1 MARVVDGCIVCT
13 STGYFLASFASG
25 QSGLVA
31 SPHMENLGK
40 ACDVQCGI
48 FLLAGVVVV
57 GFCWVSCDNKEV
69 DVEGCCR

>member
-1 MARVVDGCIVCT
+1 MALVVDGCIVCT

-25 QSGLVA
+25 QSGVVA

-48 FLLAGVVVV
+48 FVLAGVVVV
-57 GFCWVSCDNKEV
+57 GFCGVGCDHKEAEV
-69 DVEGCCR
+69 